1 MKSSNIKSEHKES
14 ESFKKYFRVQKFQK
28 QNKKKKRSNRLKSHY
43 YQTRGTKNK
52 FSTKKTS
59 ELFCLM
65 YIKTIFFLPEQ
76 IH

>member
-28 QNKKKKRSNRLKSHY
+28 QNKKKRANRLKSHY

-65 YIKTIFFLPEQ
+65 YVKKICFLPEQ

>member
-1 MKSSNIKSEHKES
+1 MRVLKNIS
-14 ESFKKYFRVQKFQK
+14 ESKNFK
-28 QNKKKKRSNRLKSHY
+28 NKIKKKRSNRLKSHY

-65 YIKTIFFLPEQ
+65 YIKMIFFLPEQ